1 MLAEQN
7 LEYYQYNLVAIFLN
21 VLIRIYIIYVE
32 QPYGFEEGDRVCLLL
47 KALYGLKQALLLQY
61 NKFTKFVRKY
71 SFDLFLSDAY
81 VFRNASTSIIIV
93 IYVDDVLIIVR
104 LLVLIFETA
113 NLIKTVF
120 PIRLL
125 RELYYYLGIRIIRNR
140 ETRQL
145 IVVQDAYLDKIATK
159 FNIYRLYPIAIGIL
173 LSKAIVVQLRA
184 ALTNYKALNKLKT
197 KY

>member
-7 LEYYQYNLVAIFLN
+7 LECHQYDLVAIFLN
-21 VLIRIYIIYVE
+21 VLIRTHIIYVE
-32 QPYGFEEGDRVCLLL
+32 QPHGFEEGDRVCLLL

-61 NKFTKFVRKY
+61 NKFTKFVRKH

-81 VFRNASTSIIIV
+81 VFRNASTSVIIV
-93 IYVDDVLIIVR
+93 IYVDDILIIAR
-104 LLVLIFETA
+104 LLASIFETA
-113 NLIKTVF
+113 NLIETVF

-159 FNIYRLYPIAIGIL
+159 FNIYRLYPIATGAL
-173 LSKAIVVQLRA
+173 LGKTIAAQLRA
-184 ALTNYKALNKLKT
+184 APTDYKASNKLKT